1 MTNTEAF
8 QIKSISELLIH
19 PLLWRLTGF
28 VSSVFGFSCY
38 AFSPSFHDLFGH
50 WNPLKISFYTVVSSL
65 LSIFM
70 LFVKRCSGEHG
81 KGFLLKAHV
90 GFVVLGLT
98 SLWSFLEDRGQQ
110 GKVEH
115 GFGKMMNLTSTGAFA
130 LMAMSLSRQLQFGF
144 DVGVFNFLVGCFL
157 VTTMKMSLKLAPVA
171 AFFCYVL
178 VNIRS
183 ISDFLLD
190 LRAHAATQH
199 ADDATN
205 AESLDQNI
213 ADSSEYNDL
222 LEVHTQHADGKNTDS
237 GDQNTHSSEHDE
249 QLFAP
254 MIHIGSISSPL

>member
-50 WNPLKISFYTVVSSL
+50 WNPLKISLYTVVSSL

-70 LFVKRCSGEHG
+70 LFVKRCNGGHG